1 MHHCGAIDMLALG
14 CKPLHISLPL
24 LPRHQLHVGSKAYLR
39 PKADIDGAYK
49 LLTAKANG
57 ILHAQA

>member
-1 MHHCGAIDMLALG
+1 MLALG
-14 CKPLHISLPL
+14 RKPLHISLPL

-39 PKADIDGAYK
+39 PKVDIDGAYK